1 MTEEEANSQASP
13 QRRRLTRAETKART
27 REQLLGAAAR
37 VFAQKG
43 FAGASV
49 EEIAESA
56 GYSTG
61 ALYSNFDSKEQLFLE
76 LLSARRSRGTA
87 RQAAIAAEILQKKTS
102 GDEDPFDAASQ
113 FFAKVAGRNTEFS
126 ALQAEFWLY
135 AVRNPEAMGVM
146 AANTDEQ
153 IDTLEPLAILL
164 MERFGVATAAS
175 PRAVVRVVLGLFQGL
190 MHQHRID
197 PESVP
202 DDLLAQALRWL
213 FAGMRRAATTD
224 PADLPAGAAG
234 CSNFACPVDAGEHE
248 RAGGDSSDAESDQP
262 WIGLMQA
269 EYQPAGEFAQD
280 QHPGSG

>member
-1 MTEEEANSQASP
+1 MADEEANPQASP

-27 REQLLGAAAR
+27 REQLLDAAAR

-76 LLSARRSRGTA
+76 LLSTRRSRGMA
-87 RQAAIAAEILQKKTS
+87 RQAAIAAEILQKKTA
-102 GDEDPFDAASQ
+102 GDEDPFDAVSQ
-113 FFAKVAGRNTEFS
+113 FFAKVAGRNTEFG

-164 MERFGVATAAS
+164 MERFGVATAVS
-175 PRAVVRVVLGLFQGL
+175 PRAVARVVLGLFQGL
-190 MHQHRID
+190 TRQHRID
-197 PESVP
+197 PAAVP

-213 FAGMRRAATTD
+213 FAGMRQAATTD
-224 PADLPAGAAG
+224 PADLPKAA
-234 CSNFACPVDAGEHE
+234 P
-248 RAGGDSSDAESDQP
+248 
-262 WIGLMQA
+262 M
-269 EYQPAGEFAQD
+269 
-280 QHPGSG
+280 